1 MEGMEGMKLQQLME
15 RQPKRKVRT
24 SSYLID
30 EDKSS
35 AESFCVKDGTA
46 YSEKRKSVEMEH
58 RKVRTLSPA
67 ESGGRAS
74 TENAEKHALQKSQ
87 SFLFENK
94 TVQDFIVD
102 NTEEFF
108 KDFNVTL
115 EPLRA
120 A

>member
-46 YSEKRKSVEMEH
+46 YSEKRKSIEIEH
-58 RKVRTLSPA
+58 RKVRASSPV
-67 ESGGRAS
+67 EPGDRAS
-74 TENAEKHALQKSQ
+74 AENVGKNEFQKQQ

-94 TVQDFIVD
+94 TV
-102 NTEEFF
+102 
-108 KDFNVTL
+108 
-115 EPLRA
+115 
-120 A
+120 